1 MKSSTSK
8 DLISLINK
16 IPQNKSNSNVICL
29 TPEIFSNN
37 THSNTHIKGG
47 LRNEREIIVE
57 ENNNNKRSKKKLTT
71 KISNNQTTF
80 MSPPKEEVIE
90 GFNLSDI
97 SSFELGGN
105 SDSEDDGNENNDDFL
120 MIKIYDE

>member
-8 DLISLINK
+8 DLISLINQ
-16 IPQNKSNSNVICL
+16 IPQNETNSNVICL

-37 THSNTHIKGG
+37 MRSNTLIKVG
-47 LRNEREIIVE
+47 LENEKENIVE
-57 ENNNNKRSKKKLTT
+57 KNSNNKIPKKKLTT

-80 MSPPKEEVIE
+80 ISPTKEEVTE

-105 SDSEDDGNENNDDFL
+105 SDSDDDGNENNENIL
-120 MIKIYDE
+120 MLNIYDE